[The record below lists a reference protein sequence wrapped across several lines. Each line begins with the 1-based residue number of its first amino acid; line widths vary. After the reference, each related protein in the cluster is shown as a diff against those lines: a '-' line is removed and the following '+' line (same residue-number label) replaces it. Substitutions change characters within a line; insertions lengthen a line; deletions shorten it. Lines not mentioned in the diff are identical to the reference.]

1 MIVVGGLKGLSR
13 FLVSLV
19 RCRLHQNSGSS
30 REMMRE
36 RKIAVCLITFVD
48 GARVSVAVVL
58 DLIVCAVRSDRFEYF
73 SRWSTRERGIRVGLD
88 CVRSQER

>member
-13 FLVSLV
+13 FIVSLV

-36 RKIAVCLITFVD
+36 RKFAVCLSTFVD

-58 DLIVCAVRSDRFEYF
+58 DLIACAVRSDKVKLVVLYV
-73 SRWSTRERGIRVGLD
+73 TK
-88 CVRSQER
+88 Q

>member
-1 MIVVGGLKGLSR
+1 MVGGLKGLSR

-36 RKIAVCLITFVD
+36 RKIAVCLSTLVD
-48 GARVSVAVVL
+48 GVRVSVASVL
-58 DLIVCAVRSDRFEYF
+58 DLIVCAVRSDKVKLVVLYV
-73 SRWSTRERGIRVGLD
+73 TK
-88 CVRSQER
+88 Q